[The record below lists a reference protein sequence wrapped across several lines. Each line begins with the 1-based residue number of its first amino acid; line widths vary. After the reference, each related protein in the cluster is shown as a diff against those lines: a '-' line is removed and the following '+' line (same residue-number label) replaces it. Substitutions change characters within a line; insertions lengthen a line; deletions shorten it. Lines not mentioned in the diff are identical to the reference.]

1 MKGGF
6 CHMSNDA
13 DTQKFYNGTSD
24 RVFKTIANS
33 GEEGKKFLEAILKT
47 VFNKPVEVIRF
58 LTVELPLE
66 KEDVRKKTLDCLVL
80 VDNDKYVNVE
90 VNAQNR
96 GYSDVV
102 RNFAF
107 LCSFYSQNVK
117 KGKDY
122 DIDNLYVQ
130 INLNFFTPK
139 TDLIV
144 RHSYVQHEEGILID
158 NFRIWDVFV
167 ENIKK
172 LCYNDE
178 EERDKYKYILM
189 LDEDELGLEE
199 FYPDDS
205 IVQYYRREIMR
216 LNSDADFVKEL
227 SEDEE
232 NLKMLN
238 TEKKIAYKE
247 GAKQNN
253 IENARKMKEKGLEIS
268 LIKEITGL
276 SEEEINKL

>member
-1 MKGGF
+1 
-6 CHMSNDA
+6 MSNDA

-33 GEEGKKFLEAILKT
+33 GEEGKKFLEAILTT
-47 VFNKPVEVIRF
+47 VFGTSVKIVKF

-66 KEDVRKKTLDCLVL
+66 TEKTRKKVLDCLVL
-80 VDNDKYVNVE
+80 VDDKYINVE
-90 VNAQNR
+90 VNA
-96 GYSDVV
+96 GDYSYVKVV
-102 RNFAF
+102 RNFSY

-117 KGKDY
+117 KGQEY
-122 DIDNLYVQ
+122 DLDKLYLQ
-130 INLNFFTPK
+130 INLNFAPTESK
-139 TDLIV
+139 LLVT
-144 RHSYVQHEEGILID
+144 HAYMQNEEGILIK
-158 NFRIWDVFV
+158 NFGIWDINV

-205 IVQYYRREIMR
+205 IVQYYKGELMR

-232 NLKMLN
+232 NQKVFN
-238 TEKKIAYKE
+238 TEKKIAYNDGVQSGIEQGIVQGIEQK
-247 GAKQNN
+247 N
-253 IENARKMKEKGLEIS
+253 IETVKNFYELGIP
-268 LIKEITGL
+268 
-276 SEEEINKL
+276 

>member
-1 MKGGF
+1 
-6 CHMSNDA
+6 MSNDT

-33 GEEGKKFLEAILKT
+33 GEEGKKFLEAILTT
-47 VFNKPVEVIRF
+47 VFGTSVKIVKF

-66 KEDVRKKTLDCLVL
+66 TEKTRKKVLDCLVL
-80 VDNDKYVNVE
+80 VDDKYINVE
-90 VNAQNR
+90 VNA
-96 GYSDVV
+96 GDYSYVKVV
-102 RNFAF
+102 RNFSY

-117 KGKDY
+117 KGQEY
-122 DIDNLYVQ
+122 DLDKLYLQ
-130 INLNFFTPK
+130 INLNFAPTESK
-139 TDLIV
+139 LLVT
-144 RHSYVQHEEGILID
+144 HAYMQNEEGILIK
-158 NFRIWDVFV
+158 NFGIWDINV

-172 LCYNDE
+172 LYYNDE

-205 IVQYYRREIMR
+205 IVQYYKGELMR

-232 NLKMLN
+232 NQKVFN
-238 TEKKIAYKE
+238 TEKKIAYNDGVQSGIEQK
-247 GAKQNN
+247 N
-253 IENARKMKEKGLEIS
+253 IETVKNFYELGIPLETIAKGTNLSLEEVKKILEEK
-268 LIKEITGL
+268 
-276 SEEEINKL
+276 

>member
-1 MKGGF
+1 
-6 CHMSNDA
+6 MSNDA

-33 GEEGKKFLEAILKT
+33 GEEGKKFLEAILTT
-47 VFNKPVEVIRF
+47 VFGTSVKIVKF

-66 KEDVRKKTLDCLVL
+66 TEKTRKKVLDCLVL
-80 VDNDKYVNVE
+80 VDDKYINVE
-90 VNAQNR
+90 VNAGDY
-96 GYSDVV
+96 GYVKVV
-102 RNFAF
+102 RNFSY

-117 KGKDY
+117 KGQEY
-122 DIDNLYVQ
+122 DLDKLYLQ
-130 INLNFFTPK
+130 INLNFAPTESK
-139 TDLIV
+139 LLVT
-144 RHSYVQHEEGILID
+144 HAYMQNEEGILIK
-158 NFRIWDVFV
+158 NFGIWDINV

-189 LDEDELGLEE
+189 LDEDELGLEK

-205 IVQYYRREIMR
+205 IVQYYKGEVMR

-232 NLKMLN
+232 NQKVFN
-238 TEKKIAYKE
+238 TEKKIAYNDGVQSGLEQK
-247 GAKQNN
+247 N

-276 SEEEINKL
+276 SEEEITKL

>member
-1 MKGGF
+1 MPTFKDKI
-6 CHMSNDA
+6 NQYDK
-13 DTQKFYNGTSD
+13 DY
-24 RVFKTIANS
+24 VF
-33 GEEGKKFLEAILKT
+33 EQ
-47 VFNKPVEVIRF
+47 
-58 LTVELPLE
+58 
-66 KEDVRKKTLDCLVL
+66 
-80 VDNDKYVNVE
+80 YVK
-90 VNAQNR
+90 
-96 GYSDVV
+96 VV
-102 RNFAF
+102 RNFSY

-117 KGKDY
+117 KGQEY
-122 DIDNLYVQ
+122 DLDKLYLQ
-130 INLNFFTPK
+130 INLNFAPTESK
-139 TDLIV
+139 LLVT
-144 RHSYVQHEEGILID
+144 HAYMQNEEGILIK
-158 NFRIWDVFV
+158 NFGIWDINV

-205 IVQYYRREIMR
+205 IVQYYKGELMR

-232 NLKMLN
+232 NQKVFN
-238 TEKKIAYKE
+238 TEKKIAYNDGVQSGIEQK
-247 GAKQNN
+247 N

-276 SEEEINKL
+276 SEEEITKL

>member
-1 MKGGF
+1 
-6 CHMSNDA
+6 MSNDT

-33 GEEGKKFLEAILKT
+33 GEEGKKFLEAILTT
-47 VFNKPVEVIRF
+47 VFGTSVKIVKF

-66 KEDVRKKTLDCLVL
+66 TEKTRKKVLDCLVL
-80 VDNDKYVNVE
+80 VDDKYINVE
-90 VNAQNR
+90 VNA
-96 GYSDVV
+96 GDYSYVKVV
-102 RNFAF
+102 RNFSY

-117 KGKDY
+117 KGQEY
-122 DIDNLYVQ
+122 DLDKLYLQ
-130 INLNFFTPK
+130 INLNFAPTESELLV
-139 TDLIV
+139 T
-144 RHSYVQHEEGILID
+144 HAYMQNEEGILIK
-158 NFRIWDVFV
+158 NFGIWDINV

-205 IVQYYRREIMR
+205 IVQYYKGELMR

-232 NLKMLN
+232 NQKVFN
-238 TEKKIAYKE
+238 TEKKIAYNDGVQSGIEQK
-247 GAKQNN
+247 N

-276 SEEEINKL
+276 SEEEITKL

>member
-1 MKGGF
+1 
-6 CHMSNDA
+6 MSNDA

-24 RVFKTIANS
+24 RVLKTIANS
-33 GEEGKKFLEAILKT
+33 GEEGKKFLEAILTT
-47 VFNKPVEVIRF
+47 VFGTSVKIVKF

-66 KEDVRKKTLDCLVL
+66 TEKTRKKVLDCLVL
-80 VDNDKYVNVE
+80 VDDKYINVE
-90 VNAQNR
+90 VNA
-96 GYSDVV
+96 GDYSYVKVV
-102 RNFAF
+102 RNFSY

-117 KGKDY
+117 KGQEY
-122 DIDNLYVQ
+122 DLDKLYLQ
-130 INLNFFTPK
+130 INLNFAPTESELLV
-139 TDLIV
+139 T
-144 RHSYVQHEEGILID
+144 HAYMQNEEGILIK
-158 NFRIWDVFV
+158 NFGIWDINV

-205 IVQYYRREIMR
+205 IVQYYKGELMR

-232 NLKMLN
+232 NQKVFN
-238 TEKKIAYKE
+238 TEKKIAYNDGVQSGIEQK
-247 GAKQNN
+247 N

-276 SEEEINKL
+276 SEEEITKL

>member
-1 MKGGF
+1 
-6 CHMSNDA
+6 MSNDA

-33 GEEGKKFLEAILKT
+33 GEEGKKFLEAILTT
-47 VFNKPVEVIRF
+47 VFGTSVKIVKF

-66 KEDVRKKTLDCLVL
+66 TEKTRKKVLDCLVL
-80 VDNDKYVNVE
+80 VDDKYINVE
-90 VNAQNR
+90 VNA
-96 GYSDVV
+96 GDYSYVKVV
-102 RNFAF
+102 RNFSY

-117 KGKDY
+117 KGQEY
-122 DIDNLYVQ
+122 DLDKLYLQ
-130 INLNFFTPK
+130 INLNFAPTESELLV
-139 TDLIV
+139 T
-144 RHSYVQHEEGILID
+144 HAYMQNEEGILIK
-158 NFRIWDVFV
+158 NFGIWDINV

-205 IVQYYRREIMR
+205 IVQYYKGELMR

-232 NLKMLN
+232 NQKVFN
-238 TEKKIAYKE
+238 TEKKIAYNDGVQSGIEQK
-247 GAKQNN
+247 N

-276 SEEEINKL
+276 SEEEITKL

>member
-33 GEEGKKFLEAILKT
+33 GEEGKKFLEAILTT
-47 VFNKPVEVIRF
+47 VFGTSVKIVKF

-66 KEDVRKKTLDCLVL
+66 TEKTRKKVLDCLVL
-80 VDNDKYVNVE
+80 VDDKYINVE
-90 VNAQNR
+90 VNA
-96 GYSDVV
+96 GDYSYVKVV
-102 RNFAF
+102 RNFSY

-117 KGKDY
+117 KGQEY
-122 DIDNLYVQ
+122 DLDKLYLQ
-130 INLNFFTPK
+130 INLNFAPTESK
-139 TDLIV
+139 LLVT
-144 RHSYVQHEEGILID
+144 HAYMQNEEGILIK
-158 NFRIWDVFV
+158 NFGIWDINV

-199 FYPDDS
+199 FYP
-205 IVQYYRREIMR
+205 IV
-216 LNSDADFVKEL
+216 
-227 SEDEE
+227 
-232 NLKMLN
+232 
-238 TEKKIAYKE
+238 
-247 GAKQNN
+247 
-253 IENARKMKEKGLEIS
+253 
-268 LIKEITGL
+268 
-276 SEEEINKL
+276 

>member
-1 MKGGF
+1 
-6 CHMSNDA
+6 MSNDT

-33 GEEGKKFLEAILKT
+33 GEEGKKFLEAILTT
-47 VFNKPVEVIRF
+47 VFGTSVKIVKF

-66 KEDVRKKTLDCLVL
+66 TEKTRKKVLDCLVL
-80 VDNDKYVNVE
+80 VDDKYINVE
-90 VNAQNR
+90 VNA
-96 GYSDVV
+96 GDYSYVKVV
-102 RNFAF
+102 RNFSY

-117 KGKDY
+117 KGQEY
-122 DIDNLYVQ
+122 DLDKLYLQ
-130 INLNFFTPK
+130 INLNFAPTESK
-139 TDLIV
+139 LLVT
-144 RHSYVQHEEGILID
+144 HAYMQNEEGILIK
-158 NFRIWDVFV
+158 NFGIWDINV

-205 IVQYYRREIMR
+205 IVRYYKGELMR

-232 NLKMLN
+232 NQKVFN
-238 TEKKIAYKE
+238 TEKKIAYNDGVQSGLEQK
-247 GAKQNN
+247 N

-276 SEEEINKL
+276 SEEEITKL